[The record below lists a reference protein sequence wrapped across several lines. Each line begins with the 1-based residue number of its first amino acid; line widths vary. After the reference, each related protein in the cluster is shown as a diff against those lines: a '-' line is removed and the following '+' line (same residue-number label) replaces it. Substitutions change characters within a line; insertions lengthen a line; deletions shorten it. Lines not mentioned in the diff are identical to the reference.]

1 MKIDVIVLGAGIVGV
16 STALHLQKR
25 GRSVALVDRGR
36 PGDGTSYGN
45 AGLIERSS
53 VIPYAFPRSLGLLA
67 KYALNRTTAVR
78 YDPSYLPT
86 VARFLYRYWR
96 ASSPENL
103 KRATEAMLPLI
114 EASVD
119 EHDALIEAAGA
130 QDLIRSDG
138 WISLWRKPSKFRD
151 AIREAETLGA
161 YRLAYTVLDMK
172 DLSKLEPDI
181 RTGSDVLA
189 GAIHWHDPKT
199 VTDPGELVK
208 CYAALFQRDGGLLCS
223 GDAASLRR
231 DSGTW
236 SVEAGGQRLVAG
248 EVVVALG
255 PQSDDLIRRF
265 GLTLPFGI
273 KRGHHRHYRPPI
285 GMPRHVLADEESG
298 YVMSP
303 MAMGLRLAT
312 GIEFARPDAPPNT
325 IQIGRAEHLARQ
337 IVDLGDAV
345 ETVPWLGL
353 RSCLPDMLPVIGRAP
368 GIDGMW
374 FNFGHAHH
382 GLTLGPASARLLAE
396 TMTGSPGFCDVAP
409 YSAAR
414 FG

>member
-1 MKIDVIVLGAGIVGV
+1 MKTDVIVLGAGIVGV
-16 STALHLQKR
+16 STALHLQMR

-45 AGLIERSS
+45 AGLIERAS
-53 VIPYAFPRSLGLLA
+53 VIPYAFPRSLGLIA
-67 KYALNRTTAVR
+67 KYALNRTTALR

-86 VARFLYRYWR
+86 IAPFLYRYWR
-96 ASSPENL
+96 ASSPQNL

-119 EHDALIEAAGA
+119 EHDVLIEAAGA
-130 QDLIRSDG
+130 QDLVRADG
-138 WISLWRKPSKFRD
+138 WISLWRRPDSFRD
-151 AIREAETLGA
+151 AVREAETFRA
-161 YRLAYTVLDMK
+161 FRLASTVLDIG
-172 DLSKLEPDI
+172 DLSKLEPGI
-181 RTGSDVLA
+181 QTGADVLA
-189 GAIHWHDPKT
+189 GAVHWHDPKS
-199 VTDPGELVK
+199 VIDPGALVK
-208 CYAALFQRDGGLLCS
+208 RYAALFERNGGLLCS
-223 GDAASLRR
+223 GDAGSLRR
-231 DSGTW
+231 DGGTW
-236 SVEAGGQRLVAG
+236 SVDAAGQTLTAG
-248 EVVVALG
+248 DVVVALG

-265 GLTLPFGI
+265 GCMLPFGI
-273 KRGHHRHYRPPI
+273 KRGHHRHYSPPN

-312 GIEFARPDAPPNT
+312 GIEFARPDAPPNM
-325 IQIGRAEHLARQ
+325 IQIGRAERLARQ
-337 IVDLGDAV
+337 FIDLGDGV

-382 GLTLGPASARLLAE
+382 GLTLGPATARLLAE
-396 TMTGSPGFCDVAP
+396 TMTGSPGFCDIAR
-409 YSAAR
+409 YNAGR